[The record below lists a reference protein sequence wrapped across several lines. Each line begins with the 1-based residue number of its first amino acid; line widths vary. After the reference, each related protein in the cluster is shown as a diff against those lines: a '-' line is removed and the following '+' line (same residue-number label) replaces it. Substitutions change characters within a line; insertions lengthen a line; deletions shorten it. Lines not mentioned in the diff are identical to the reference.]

1 MGQVSVARRFRK
13 KKKKSQSNHEM
24 EVDPL
29 SFVHHVLSVNEMAS
43 GLH

>member
-1 MGQVSVARRFRK
+1 MGQVSVARRFR